1 MITMPNNEQPD
12 FDEEF
17 DQAVAEWRAKHRL
30 REDDAVML
38 LVELFRIHQRH
49 WDEVRRREIPSFE
62 QFRADITRLGE
73 AARLFQGQATALLE
87 VLRSQP
93 PAHRAARITRGAA
106 IFAAI
111 ASLLAGYLI
120 GRAWP

>member
-1 MITMPNNEQPD
+1 MPSNEQPN

-17 DQAVAEWRAKHRL
+17 DAAVAEWRDKHRL

-49 WDEVRRREIPSFE
+49 WDEIRRREVPSFE
-62 QFRADITRLGE
+62 HFRADIAKLAE
-73 AARLFQGQATALLE
+73 VARTFQGQTAALLE
-87 VLRSQP
+87 MLRSQS
-93 PAHRAARITRGAA
+93 PAHRAARITRTAA
-106 IFAAI
+106 FFAAL

>member
-1 MITMPNNEQPD
+1 MPTNEQPD

-17 DQAVAEWRAKHRL
+17 AKAVAEWRDKHRL

-49 WDEVRRREIPSFE
+49 WDEVRRRECPSFE
-62 QFRADITRLGE
+62 QFRADITKLAE
-73 AARLFQGQATALLE
+73 AARSFQGQTATLLD
-87 VLRSQP
+87 VLRKLPST
-93 PAHRAARITRGAA
+93 HLAARITRTAA
-106 IFAAI
+106 FFAAL